1 MLKALFAVAALA
13 TLAGCASSAPP
24 QPIYGDAF
32 SGLYNRPSASVPS
45 DAAATV
51 QQPVAIIFSDNFEK
65 WFGYVKASTEYW
77 DSVIPSALRNNVV
90 AADVDPNF
98 VGGRVLEMLKR
109 HFPRSEYVKDF
120 QQAVVS
126 GKKSAILVDVL
137 PHAMEPYKDRTTRFD
152 ITLYFFDANMNPVSR
167 VSGHGEAHIPI
178 GRPDAGV
185 QESVDKALA
194 QLEPKIDRVVH

>member
-1 MLKALFAVAALA
+1 VA
-13 TLAGCASSAPP
+13 
-24 QPIYGDAF
+24 
-32 SGLYNRPSASVPS
+32 
-45 DAAATV
+45 V

-77 DSVIPSALRNNVV
+77 DSVIPSALRNNVA

-120 QQAVVS
+120 QQAVAS
-126 GKKSAILVDVL
+126 AKKSAIVADVL
-137 PHAMEPYKDRTTRFD
+137 PQPMQPWKDHTTRFD
-152 ITLYFFDANMNPVSR
+152 ITLYFFDASMNPVSR
-167 VSGHGEAHIPI
+167 ISGHGEAHIPV
-178 GRPDAGV
+178 GRADPGV

-194 QLEPKIDRVVH
+194 QLETKMNQVVR